1 MAAGRVLVV
10 SGPPAAGKTTV
21 SEILTARRSP
31 SVHLHADD
39 FWGFIKVGY
48 IDPWLPDS
56 HQQNVV
62 VIDAVCTS
70 AGVFARG
77 GYDVVLDACLG
88 PWFVPDLMAL
98 IGDSVEI
105 DYAVLL
111 PPWETVRHQLGDR
124 TDHGFTSED
133 AALHMYREFASS
145 LTGFES
151 HVIDAAG
158 APPEEVAD
166 AVEAAAT
173 EGRLRLTAPE
183 VS

>member
-1 MAAGRVLVV
+1 M
-10 SGPPAAGKTTV
+10 
-21 SEILTARRSP
+21 
-31 SVHLHADD
+31 
-39 FWGFIKVGY
+39 
-48 IDPWLPDS
+48 
-56 HQQNVV
+56 
-62 VIDAVCTS
+62 
-70 AGVFARG
+70 
-77 GYDVVLDACLG
+77 
-88 PWFVPDLMAL
+88 
-98 IGDSVEI
+98 

-111 PPWETVRHQLGDR
+111 PPWETVRRQLGDR

-133 AALHMYREFASS
+133 AALHMYSEFASS

-158 APPEEVAD
+158 AAAEEVAD